1 MEIALTL
8 VCLLLLG
15 SLPGAGTNFPETAPP
30 HPSVPT
36 SPDVQ
41 GAWPAEVVAAGGH
54 SAVSETPLSEVTLPS
69 K

>member
-36 SPDVQ
+36 SSDE
-41 GAWPAEVVAAGGH
+41 AVAAGGH